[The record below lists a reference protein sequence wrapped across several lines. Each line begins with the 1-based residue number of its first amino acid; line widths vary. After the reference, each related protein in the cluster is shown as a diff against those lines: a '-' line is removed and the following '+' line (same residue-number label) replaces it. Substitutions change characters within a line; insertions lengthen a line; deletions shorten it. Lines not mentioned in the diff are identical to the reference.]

1 MSQGFFP
8 LKVSKTVKETADATT
23 FYFEIPENLSSEFAY
38 TAGQYLTFEA
48 EIAGEK
54 VRRSYSL
61 CTYAGVDS
69 QPAVT
74 VKKVEGGKMSNYMN
88 SQISEGDI
96 MQVMPP
102 LGKFTV
108 TPELS
113 VAKNYVLFAGG
124 SGITPVLGIA
134 KAVLKDEPQ
143 SNVTLIYA
151 NRDPESVIFK
161 TLLNEMEGKFNGR
174 FKVLLS
180 FDKAPFTWFG
190 LKGQL
195 TEEKVQSIVKTK
207 IGGSFD
213 YYEYFI
219 CGPGP
224 MMEVIKNGLM
234 GISIPAER
242 IHIEYFTAPTSRK
255 TEEEVAALSTST
267 SDDFSGTAEITLHVY
282 GKTHVITCDKN
293 TTVLNAAMKQGIDPP
308 YSCTVGV
315 CTTCRAKVHS
325 GSVHMMEREGLSD
338 KEISDGFVLTCQS
351 VPRSNKIEL
360 TYE

>member
-143 SNVTLIYA
+143 SKVTLIYA
-151 NRDPESVIFK
+151 NRDPESIIFK
-161 TLLNEMEGKFNGR
+161 SLLNEMEKESNDR
-174 FKVLLS
+174 FKLLYS

-213 YYEYFI
+213 
-219 CGPGP
+219 
-224 MMEVIKNGLM
+224 
-234 GISIPAER
+234 
-242 IHIEYFTAPTSRK
+242 
-255 TEEEVAALSTST
+255 
-267 SDDFSGTAEITLHVY
+267 
-282 GKTHVITCDKN
+282 
-293 TTVLNAAMKQGIDPP
+293 
-308 YSCTVGV
+308 
-315 CTTCRAKVHS
+315 
-325 GSVHMMEREGLSD
+325 
-338 KEISDGFVLTCQS
+338 
-351 VPRSNKIEL
+351 
-360 TYE
+360 